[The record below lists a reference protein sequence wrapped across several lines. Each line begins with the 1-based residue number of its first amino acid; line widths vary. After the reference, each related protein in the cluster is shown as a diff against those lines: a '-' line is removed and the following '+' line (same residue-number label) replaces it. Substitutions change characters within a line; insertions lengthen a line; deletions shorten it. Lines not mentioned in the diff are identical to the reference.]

1 MQGINCISRP
11 IPLYN
16 HTVTK
21 FAATAVLNMLNP
33 MTKTIIL
40 SILALISIALSFFYE
55 VKKPESTPVKTETV
69 ALMLYPVQTGEDIAR
84 ALELPPIPLDLS
96 EPIDSAFYQRYSR
109 KLGLKLDYNEDKD
122 LLETITKWLGTP
134 YSYGS
139 SSKRGTDCSGFV
151 TRVYSDVYGIDLSRS
166 SRSMFDDVTRIRKDS
181 IRTGDLVF
189 FRRSPRQPIFHV
201 GIYLKDNKF
210 VHSATSGGVMVSS
223 LKEPYY
229 RNYYYAAGRVD

>member
-1 MQGINCISRP
+1 
-11 IPLYN
+11 
-16 HTVTK
+16 
-21 FAATAVLNMLNP
+21 

-40 SILALISIALSFFYE
+40 SVLAIISVALSFFYD
-55 VKKPESTPVKTETV
+55 VKKPESTPAETEAANLT
-69 ALMLYPVQTGEDIAR
+69 LYPVQTGEDIAR
-84 ALELPPIPLDLS
+84 ALALTVPLDLS
-96 EPIDSAFYQRYSR
+96 EPIDSAFYKRHSR
-109 KLGLKLDYNEDKD
+109 KLGLKLDYNEDKT
-122 LLETITKWLGTP
+122 LLETVTKWLGTP

-151 TRVYSDVYGIDLSRS
+151 TRIYSDVYGIDLSRS

-189 FRRSPRQPIFHV
+189 FRRGPRQPIFHV

>member
-1 MQGINCISRP
+1 
-11 IPLYN
+11 
-16 HTVTK
+16 
-21 FAATAVLNMLNP
+21 MLNP

-40 SILALISIALSFFYE
+40 SVLALISIALSFFYD
-55 VKKPESTPVKTETV
+55 VKKPESTPAETEAANLT
-69 ALMLYPVQTGEDIAR
+69 LYPVQTGEDIAR
-84 ALELPPIPLDLS
+84 ALALTVPLDLS
-96 EPIDSAFYQRYSR
+96 EPVDSAFYKRYSR
-109 KLGLKLDYNEDKD
+109 KLGLKLDYNEDKT
-122 LLETITKWLGTP
+122 LLETVTKWLGTP

-151 TRVYSDVYGIDLSRS
+151 TRIYSDVYGIDLSRS

-189 FRRSPRQPIFHV
+189 FRRGPRQPIFHV

>member
-1 MQGINCISRP
+1 
-11 IPLYN
+11 
-16 HTVTK
+16 
-21 FAATAVLNMLNP
+21 

-40 SILALISIALSFFYE
+40 SVLALASLFLSFFYE
-55 VKKPESTPVKTETV
+55 ASTSESLPDEKSLAVTPYTI
-69 ALMLYPVQTGEDIAR
+69 YNGEDIAR
-84 ALELPPIPLDLS
+84 ALQLQVDMPMEQPVK
-96 EPIDSAFYQRYSR
+96 IDSLFYKRYSR
-109 KLGLKLDYNEDKD
+109 KLGLKLDYSEDKD
-122 LLETITKWLGTP
+122 LLKTVTGWLGTP

-151 TRVYSDVYGIDLSRS
+151 TSIYREVYGIDLSRS

-189 FRRSPRQPIFHV
+189 FRRSPKQPIFHV

-210 VHSATSGGVMVSS
+210 VHSATNGGVMISS
-223 LKEPYY
+223 LREPYY